1 MKKII
6 VLVVA
11 LAILAGLG
19 YYATTLMDKSGKSD
33 LELIDFA
40 VKDIESVDKIIITDK
55 QDRSYTLL
63 KKGKDWTSADGACV
77 TRESVDWVLDAFKNI
92 RFRGYLTDKSVDH
105 FTKLMSAQHIKV
117 EIFQNGEWTKTWY
130 IGPSTQD
137 HAGQIMLLDSKE
149 EGKSSVPVEMKLN
162 NMHGII
168 DPRFH
173 ADPFQWQCT
182 DIFRLSMEKIKSVN
196 VKFNDEPARS
206 FKVTKNGQKI
216 DVYQQGKLL
225 PDVAPQ
231 DAYRYLNNYQKVHWL
246 VANYV
251 LDDKG
256 VDSLKRTTPFCVLT
270 LAETSGKSTQ
280 LKLYRIVS
288 KGSEKAAAGT
298 VVDPDLDH
306 LWCLLPNG
314 KLVKCQYFV
323 FNPLIM
329 GHVYFPMDMS
339 TIKTVDGVRTRET
352 ETQIK

>member
-11 LAILAGLG
+11 LAVLAGLG
-19 YYATTLMDKSGKSD
+19 YYATTLMAKSGKSD

-40 VKDIESVDKIIITDK
+40 VEDIKTVDKIIITDK

-63 KKGKDWTSADGACV
+63 KKGNDWTGANGACV
-77 TRESVDWVLDAFKNI
+77 TKESVDWVLDAIKNI
-92 RFRGYLTDKSVDH
+92 RFRGYLADKSVEH

-117 EIFQNGEWTKTWY
+117 EIFQKGEWTKTWY

-137 HAGQIMLLDSKE
+137 HLGQIMLLDSKAD
-149 EGKSSVPVEMKLN
+149 GKSTVPVEMHLT
-162 NMHGII
+162 NMKGII

-182 DIFRLSMEKIKSVN
+182 DIFRLSMEKINSVD
-196 VKFNDEPARS
+196 VKFNDERARS
-206 FKVTKNGQKI
+206 FKVVKNGQKV

-225 PDVAPQ
+225 SGVAPQ
-231 DAYRYLNNYQKVHWL
+231 DAYRYLNNYQKVHWE

-251 LDDKG
+251 LDKKG

-270 LAETSGKSTQ
+270 LKETSGKSTK

-288 KGSEKAAAGT
+288 KGNVKAAAGS
-298 VVDPDLDH
+298 VVDPDLNH
-306 LWCLLPNG
+306 LWCVLPNG

-323 FNPLIM
+323 FSPLIM

-339 TIKTVDGVRTRET
+339 TITTIDGVRTRET
-352 ETQIK
+352 ERQIK